1 MSIDPGLQPQ
11 RTALAWQRTGLSVLL
26 ACAAAGFAALRH
38 GFPAAALCTFVA
50 GVVLCHVAVRHFP
63 KGPDRVA
70 GTGSVWPTMVAT
82 VGVVVVIALAGTALA
97 IADMVFG

>member
-63 KGPDRVA
+63 KGL
-70 GTGSVWPTMVAT
+70 T
-82 VGVVVVIALAGTALA
+82 VSPGPVRSGRRWSRPLAWWSSSR
-97 IADMVFG
+97 